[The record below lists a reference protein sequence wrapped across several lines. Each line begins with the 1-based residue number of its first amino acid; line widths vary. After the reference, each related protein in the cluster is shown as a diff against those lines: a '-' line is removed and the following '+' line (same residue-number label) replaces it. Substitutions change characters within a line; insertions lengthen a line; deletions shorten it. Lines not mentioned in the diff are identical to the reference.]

1 MQRMRQHVMNYPEY
15 ELVKLNW
22 GSLHFPTKFFY
33 LNLIFFARRIF

>member
-22 GSLHFPTKFFY
+22 GSLHFPTNFFFKFD
-33 LNLIFFARRIF
+33 IFC